1 MKRNALLVIM
11 TLAPLFAVG
20 QVRTT
25 KLTVYNSYRPAIIT
39 LADGRTLKQPLTNV
53 FLKNA
58 ALLYMSGNQAKEAN
72 MKTVVSVQFDDRL
85 YVRIDSLL
93 AFQVD
98 SAGADGLYRATII
111 DREAYEQNL
120 KNNVVLSDL
129 SLLNSDMVGTT
140 TVDLNNESDYEFPLI
155 NIYYFRYKGKF
166 VRCHDRSLSNFLPK
180 EKRRLM
186 RSYIR
191 MPDFS
196 WTDEKSLIQ
205 LLKGLQ

>member
-11 TLAPLFAVG
+11 TLAHLFAVG

-140 TVDLNNESDYEFPLI
+140 TVDLNNESDYSSPSSISTTSVTRASSSGVTTAASAISCPRKSVVSCDPISACPTSVGLT
-155 NIYYFRYKGKF
+155 
-166 VRCHDRSLSNFLPK
+166 
-180 EKRRLM
+180 RRV
-186 RSYIR
+186 SYNC
-191 MPDFS
+191 
-196 WTDEKSLIQ
+196 
-205 LLKGLQ
+205 